1 MHRLIE
7 ECEDGRVPRTQE
19 ALVAEAERRWQ
30 PERFPSFAVSEAFRR
45 LVTTA
50 ILPAWV
56 REYGAVPAALAREVG
71 FEFEFAGATVTGK
84 IDRIGPAR
92 DGVQITDYKTGK
104 ARSAEEPGSN
114 LQLGI
119 YYLALQRTPELAA
132 LGPVRAVQLAFLRDL
147 RGGQITHVSKAFLAD
162 EPEYRQTM
170 EDRLTGLIERLAAL
184 REGEVYRP
192 DPAANCRFCDFR
204 SLCPLWP
211 EGRELF
217 PVTVPVPVPMPVTEG
232 PEGAS

>member
-1 MHRLIE
+1 
-7 ECEDGRVPRTQE
+7 
-19 ALVAEAERRWQ
+19 
-30 PERFPSFAVSEAFRR
+30 
-45 LVTTA
+45 
-50 ILPAWV
+50 
-56 REYGAVPAALAREVG
+56 VG

-162 EPEYRQTM
+162 EPEYRQAM